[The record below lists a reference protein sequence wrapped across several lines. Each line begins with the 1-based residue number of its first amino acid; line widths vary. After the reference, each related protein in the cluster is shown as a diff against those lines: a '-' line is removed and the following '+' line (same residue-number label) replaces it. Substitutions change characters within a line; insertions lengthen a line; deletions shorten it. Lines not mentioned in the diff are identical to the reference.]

1 MPCNVRYDKKLPVI
15 KIVGYK
21 YILKGE
27 IGTLFYRSVKMK
39 LIGVLLLFIIP
50 LISAQAKADDNKAK
64 GYP

>member
-21 YILKGE
+21 YILRGE
-27 IGTLFYRSVKMK
+27 IGTLFCRSVKMK